1 MTNILTVCSVA
12 KSCPALCD
20 PMDCSPPG
28 SSVHGIF
35 QARTLEWVA
44 ISFSRG
50 LTVYGKIKIDETF
63 PNPELLVWIIKL
75 FVNPK
80 IPVHKIK
87 YIQSKLKPG
96 GNARAL
102 PVKHSLR
109 VKISSGVWLFLHV
122 GTSEKCGT
130 ALSIPSELDY
140 KTSKKLKNM
149 SYRPGGPN
157 LWATDW
163 LGTRPHSWTRAMGL
177 QVDAASSVSTA
188 APHHSPITPRR
199 DCLGAENKLRAPT
212 DSALW

>member
-1 MTNILTVCSVA
+1 MKMTNVLTVCSVA
-12 KSCPALCD
+12 KSCPTLCN
-20 PMDCSPPG
+20 PIDCSLPG
-28 SSVHGIF
+28 SSVHGIY
-35 QARTLEWVA
+35 QSTILEWVA

-102 PVKHSLR
+102 PVKYSPR

-122 GTSEKCGT
+122 GTSEKCST

-140 KTSKKLKNM
+140 RTSKKLKNL
-149 SYRPGGPN
+149 SYRAGVPN
-157 LWATDW
+157 FWATDW
-163 LGTRPHSWTRAMGL
+163 YWLVTRPHSWR
-177 QVDAASSVSTA
+177 
-188 APHHSPITPRR
+188 
-199 DCLGAENKLRAPT
+199 
-212 DSALW
+212 